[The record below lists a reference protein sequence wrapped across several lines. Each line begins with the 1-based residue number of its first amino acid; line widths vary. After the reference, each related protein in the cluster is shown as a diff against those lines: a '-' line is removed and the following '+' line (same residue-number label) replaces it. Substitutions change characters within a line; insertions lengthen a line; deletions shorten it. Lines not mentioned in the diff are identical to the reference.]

1 MQRPPP
7 EYPPGVVVF
16 TEAPHVT
23 HGSVKP
29 SIGWDIAQLPPDL
42 VCTQRWM
49 NWRPE
54 LRDGKWSKVPYIG
67 DSDAKASSTNGETW
81 RDFWTAA
88 EATRSGLGFALGDGW
103 FGIDL
108 DDVADANEPHGM
120 APWAWEWLTSHDAY
134 AEWSVSGT
142 GVHVIARECR
152 LPEWAVNRRGQVEV
166 YEKGRYFTVTG
177 RAVFYGRDVT
187 NIQTAV
193 DALCRAR
200 LLREAPRPSERV
212 EAPRTAPV
220 AVGDA
225 SAADWGLVCSMAQ
238 RGLPASVI
246 ESALRTKMVEEGRSE
261 KAMRADYIPNTV
273 GKALETSATR
283 PARARGVEVKPPR
296 LLEFKPFERRKY
308 PTEMREE
315 LVGGLLRRGEIMNW
329 IGAPKTGKSWL
340 LSRLIMGMVSGGGFT
355 GKRQDDL
362 YVKEGRVLLI
372 DVELHPETLEN
383 RLHDVARQM
392 RVTADQ
398 CRERLDLMTL
408 RGEWATLDDV
418 EATVEAQPAG
428 TWNVIALDAFYR
440 FIPPGMRENENADMT
455 QIYNQ
460 LDRIA
465 KKANAAIVVVH
476 HTTKGTQTEKS
487 TMDVGAGAG
496 AIGRATDTH
505 VTFLRHRKDGYL
517 VMNAETR
524 SFKRP
529 APRVIHL
536 DPPDIAFDST
546 LDPTDLWYPGCDAAE
561 DE

>member
-1 MQRPPP
+1 
-7 EYPPGVVVF
+7 
-16 TEAPHVT
+16 
-23 HGSVKP
+23 
-29 SIGWDIAQLPPDL
+29 
-42 VCTQRWM
+42 M

-67 DSDAKASSTNGETW
+67 DSDVKASSTNADTW

-142 GVHVIARECR
+142 GVHVIARDCR
-152 LPEWAVNRRGQVEV
+152 LPEWAVNRREKVEV

-177 RAVFYGRDVT
+177 RAVFYGRDAT

-200 LLREAPRPSERV
+200 LLREAPRPSMPA
-212 EAPRTAPV
+212 EAPRTPA
-220 AVGDA
+220 AALGDA

-238 RGLPASVI
+238 RGLAAPVI
-246 ESALRTKMVEEGRSE
+246 ESALRIKMVEEGRSE

-273 GKALETSATR
+273 AKALEASATR
-283 PARARGVEVKPPR
+283 PARGRGVEVKPPR
-296 LLEFKPFERRKY
+296 LLGFKPFEKREY

-340 LSRLIMGMVSGGGFT
+340 LSRLIMGMVGGGGFT

-362 YVKEGRVLLI
+362 YVKEGRVLLV

-392 RVTADQ
+392 RVTAEQ
-398 CRERLDLMTL
+398 CRERLDVMTL

-418 EATVEAQPAG
+418 EATVEAQPAR
-428 TWNVIALDAFYR
+428 TWSVIALDAFYR

-465 KKANAAIVVVH
+465 KKADAAIVVVH

-524 SFKRP
+524 SFRRP
-529 APRVIHL
+529 SPRVIHL
-536 DPPDIAFDST
+536 DPPDIAFDAT
-546 LDPTDLWYPGCDAAE
+546 MDHTDLWYPGCDAAGE
-561 DE
+561 D

>member
-1 MQRPPP
+1 M
-7 EYPPGVVVF
+7 
-16 TEAPHVT
+16 T

-29 SIGWDIAQLPPDL
+29 GIGWEIEQLPTEMIAAP
-42 VCTQRWM
+42 RWI

-54 LRDGKWSKVPYIG
+54 MRDGKWSKVPYVG
-67 DSDAKASSTNGETW
+67 DSDVKGSSTNADTW

-120 APWAWEWLTSHDAY
+120 AAWAWEWLTTHDAY

-142 GVHVIARECR
+142 GIHVIARDCR

-177 RAVFYGRDVT
+177 RTVFYGRDAT
-187 NIQTAV
+187 SIQTAV

-200 LLREAPRPSERV
+200 LLREAPRPSTPA
-212 EAPRTAPV
+212 EAPRTPA
-220 AVGDA
+220 AALGDA

-238 RGLPASVI
+238 RGLAAPVI
-246 ESALRTKMVEEGRSE
+246 ESALRIKMVEEGRSE

-273 GKALETSATR
+273 AKALEASATR
-283 PARARGVEVKPPR
+283 PARGRGVEVKPPR
-296 LLEFKPFERRKY
+296 LLGFKPFEKREY

-392 RVTADQ
+392 RVTAEQ
-398 CRERLDLMTL
+398 CRERLDVMSL

-428 TWNVIALDAFYR
+428 TWSVIALDAFYR

-465 KKANAAIVVVH
+465 KKADAAIVVVH

-524 SFKRP
+524 SFRRP
-529 APRVIHL
+529 SPKVIHL
-536 DPPDIAFDST
+536 DPPDIAFDAT
-546 LDPTDLWYPGCDAAE
+546 MDPSDLWYPGCEAAD